1 MKKVANMAFKLNVKA
16 LNSKAI
22 RIEKQSWNEAIEIV
36 KHYALGQINVLEWPY
51 YQLDFGADYNFGGFR
66 VYITTSSSV
75 CLDTSSVGFL
85 DGLDIPKLSPTSLTI
100 WVSV

>member
-1 MKKVANMAFKLNVKA
+1 MWKRLIAR
-16 LNSKAI
+16 AI
-22 RIEKQSWNEAIEIV
+22 RIEKRPLNEAIEIV

-75 CLDTSSVGFL
+75 GFL
-85 DGLDIPKLSPTSLTI
+85 DSLDISKLSLTSLTI

>member
-1 MKKVANMAFKLNVKA
+1 MWKRLIAR
-16 LNSKAI
+16 AI
-22 RIEKQSWNEAIEIV
+22 RTEKQPWNEAIEIV

-51 YQLDFGADYNFGGFR
+51 YQLDFDAGYNFGGFR

-75 CLDTSSVGFL
+75 GFL
-85 DGLDIPKLSPTSLTI
+85 DGLDISKLSWTSLTI